1 MADFLRSKCH
11 LELLHWSNNTRIALH
26 SLGVVIVNVIP
37 NHSNK
42 LLLGGKSLAIIFL
55 ALQDA
60 PESLHRAIVNAVGYT
75 RHTLRHSAECRR
87 TGCGYIRNV
96 ACTVVSHKLLTDD
109 QNMLELTLCLV
120 CGGGGSIAFARVANA
135 SAKAED

>member
-1 MADFLRSKCH
+1 M
-11 LELLHWSNNTRIALH
+11 
-26 SLGVVIVNVIP
+26 
-37 NHSNK
+37 K
-42 LLLGGKSLAIIFL
+42 LPEVKEFSRLLGYAG
-55 ALQDA
+55 
-60 PESLHRAIVNAVGYT
+60 N
-75 RHTLRHSAECRR
+75 SAECRR

-120 CGGGGSIAFARVANA
+120 CGGGGNIAFARVANA